1 MNDQSPRS
9 YRTLLIVADGLG
21 ALFALWFA
29 ALISPSFTF
38 SPRTDLVPLVFAVI
52 AMLAG
57 IWSMRGYQLHRI
69 FRIADEIVSLLAG
82 SVVGMGIFAGLL
94 FFTNLDL
101 SRLAVFYFAALTPAF
116 SMVLRVVWR
125 LLWKWRQAPR
135 VPTARVLIVGAGSL
149 GHEVGAQITERNWLG
164 LELVGYVDDHSGNG
178 LTLGTLNE
186 LERLCREQRIDV
198 VIVTLPLS
206 EHGELATLL
215 ERIHKLPVQVKMAP
229 DMYPLAYLYSR
240 LEMFGG
246 MPLIGLHE
254 PVIAPWQAVIKRGLD
269 VAIALAGLILTA
281 PVMLAIAIAI
291 RLTSPGPIIFSH
303 ERVGEGGR
311 LFRMHK
317 FRTMVQNAEQI
328 LLEEARTNEEALIKR
343 ANDPRVTPLGSWLR
357 RFSLDELPQLWNVLT
372 GDMSIVGPR
381 PELPYLVERYEP
393 WQRKRLLVPQGI
405 TGWWQIN
412 GRSEKP
418 MLLHTEDDLYYVRN
432 YSLLLDIEIMWKTIW
447 VVLRGKGAY

>member
-1 MNDQSPRS
+1 LNDQSPRS

>member
-29 ALISPSFTF
+29 ALISPAFTF
-38 SPRTDLVPLVFAVI
+38 SPQTDLVPLVFAVV

-82 SVVGMGIFAGLL
+82 SIVGMGIFAGLL

-116 SMVLRVVWR
+116 SMVLRVAWR

-254 PVIAPWQAVIKRGLD
+254 PVIAPWQAVIKRALD

-281 PVMLAIAIAI
+281 PVMLAIAVAI

>member
-29 ALISPSFTF
+29 ALISPTFTF
-38 SPRTDLVPLVFAVI
+38 SPQTDLVPLVFAVV

-57 IWSMRGYQLHRI
+57 IWSMRGYQLQRI

-101 SRLAVFYFAALTPAF
+101 SRLAVFYFAALTPA
-116 SMVLRVVWR
+116 SSLVLRVAWR

-254 PVIAPWQAVIKRGLD
+254 PVIAPWQAVIKRALD
-269 VAIALAGLILTA
+269 VAIALAALILAA
-281 PVMLAIAIAI
+281 PVMLVIAVAI

>member
-1 MNDQSPRS
+1 LNDQSPRS

-29 ALISPSFTF
+29 ALISPAFTF

-57 IWSMRGYQLHRI
+57 IWSMRGYQLQRI

-116 SMVLRVVWR
+116 SMVLRVGWR

-254 PVIAPWQAVIKRGLD
+254 PVIAPWQAVIKRALD
-269 VAIALAGLILTA
+269 VAIALAALILTA
-281 PVMLAIAIAI
+281 PVMLVIAVAI